1 VVQKRLLSTDR
12 SPEEHRSMMG
22 RFLEV
27 TKAQYLPCGRQTA
40 FESSN
45 NHGVEVYDFV
55 ENRKWVFAPNQ
66 GEYAG

>member
-1 VVQKRLLSTDR
+1 
-12 SPEEHRSMMG
+12 MMG